1 MSDTLKMAL
10 TAFGGICVFVLGQIL
25 SKFFI
30 EPIYE
35 QKKLIGQIAHF
46 LTFYAGQISSPGK
59 DNIDGIRTKASDQF
73 RQLSCELKAKTY
85 SIPLYRL
92 WSFIGF
98 IIKKERI
105 QECHAALIFISNSLF
120 NGKSK
125 ENRDKIDE
133 IKTILKLDH

>member
-1 MSDTLKMAL
+1 MSDPLKIAL
-10 TAFGGICVFVLGQIL
+10 TAFGGVCVFVFGQIL

-35 QKKLIGQIAHF
+35 QKKVIGQIAHF
-46 LTFYAGQISSPGK
+46 LIFYAGQISSPGR
-59 DNIDGIRTKASDQF
+59 DDIDGIRTKASDQF

-98 IIKKERI
+98 IIKKEKI
-105 QECHAALIFISNSLF
+105 KECHADLIFISNSLF
-120 NGKSK
+120 NGKS
-125 ENRDKIDE
+125 NE
-133 IKTILKLDH
+133 IREARERIKKILKLDP

>member
-1 MSDTLKMAL
+1 MPDPLNIAL
-10 TAFGGICVFVLGQIL
+10 TAFGGICIFVFGQIL

-35 QKKLIGQIAHF
+35 QKKSIGQIAHF
-46 LTFYAGQISSPGK
+46 LIFYAGQISSPGK
-59 DNIDGIRTKASDQF
+59 DDIDGIRTKASDKF

-92 WSFIGF
+92 WSFTGF
-98 IIKKERI
+98 IIEKEKI

-120 NGKSK
+120 NGKSE
-125 ENRDKIDE
+125 ENRDKTE
-133 IKTILKLDH
+133 KIKTILNIS